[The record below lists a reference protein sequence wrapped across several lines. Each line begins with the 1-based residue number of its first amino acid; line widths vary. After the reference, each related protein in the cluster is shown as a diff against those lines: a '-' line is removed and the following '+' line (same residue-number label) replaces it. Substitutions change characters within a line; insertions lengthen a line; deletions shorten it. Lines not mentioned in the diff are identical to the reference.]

1 MEEAS
6 SLTVQPVRRLAAQIL
21 MLLVVAAMFATWASS
36 ELTNASVTGI
46 DADAGRL
53 AIVGSLVT
61 IALVQLNQR
70 PAWVVAGFTVAVL
83 AREFFELSGSDGVQV
98 GSGLSGAVVLALAA
112 TAVLAWDL
120 FASVVPG
127 EDPGD

>member
-1 MEEAS
+1 
-6 SLTVQPVRRLAAQIL
+6 